1 MMQYDSLGWS
11 TSQKKIP
18 YRKLK
23 EMLKKA
29 KESYARGDDLIKK
42 MKQIQVIE
50 SEIAQRDME
59 EQLGISDN
67 FKSNN

>member
-1 MMQYDSLGWS
+1 
-11 TSQKKIP
+11 
-18 YRKLK
+18 
-23 EMLKKA
+23 MLKKA